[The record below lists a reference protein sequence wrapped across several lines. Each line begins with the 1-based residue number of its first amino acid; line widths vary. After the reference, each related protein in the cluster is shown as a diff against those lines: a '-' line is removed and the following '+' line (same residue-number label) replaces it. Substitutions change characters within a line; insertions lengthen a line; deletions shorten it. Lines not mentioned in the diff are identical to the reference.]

1 MGHLMAPV
9 KMAFY
14 SLPPSQKRLPLQCGA
29 KISIN
34 QEQRTET
41 AEILEIIN
49 REIDKYLHSIET
61 PQNANEVAMV
71 RRTYFQR
78 KRFFLHDISM
88 DTDLITSLFIEAFQ
102 LEHSYVQMQLADDQF
117 SQELANALNEQIST
131 DELVYTQSLD

>member
-1 MGHLMAPV
+1 MAPI

-14 SLPPSQKRLPLQCGA
+14 PSSTSKKEPQNNIGPKQLTE
-29 KISIN
+29 
-34 QEQRTET
+34 EQRAET
-41 AEILEIIN
+41 ADILEIIN

-78 KRFFLHDISM
+78 KRFFMRDISM
-88 DTDLITSLFIEAFQ
+88 DSDLITSLSIEAFQ
-102 LEHSYVQMQLADDQF
+102 LEHSYVQMRLADDQV

>member
-1 MGHLMAPV
+1 MGPKYQLT
-9 KMAFY
+9 K
-14 SLPPSQKRLPLQCGA
+14 
-29 KISIN
+29 
-34 QEQRTET
+34 EQSAET